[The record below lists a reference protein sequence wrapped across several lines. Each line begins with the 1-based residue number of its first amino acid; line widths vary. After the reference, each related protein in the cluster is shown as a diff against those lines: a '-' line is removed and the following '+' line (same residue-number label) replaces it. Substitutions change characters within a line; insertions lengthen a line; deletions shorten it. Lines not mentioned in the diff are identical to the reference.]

1 MADENGAAPSSDAT
15 STVLSTLLTQK
26 ADDAQVQEAQ
36 RRSVE
41 QQNPNPN
48 QFGDTVGHDDTL
60 EPLLFAM
67 ATAGD
72 GIVPWGTSVTT
83 RDRQLRAYVPTESV
97 LAGAIGSVVARN
109 EAMPWA
115 VTSDEKDIPL
125 RDACVDVL
133 QAADRGAGWMS
144 LIGKVSFD
152 LYAADKG
159 AFVEFIRA
167 ENRPDSPVI
176 GLNHLDSTRCFSTGR
191 DDFPVMYRDV
201 RSRWHKLAWFQ
212 VWHLLEEPTPHET
225 LYGLQM
231 CAVTRVMRT
240 AQVWRNITTYMDEK
254 TGGRHTRGISFVNG
268 VLQKVLESALAE
280 ANAVADS
287 ELRER
292 FARHAIV
299 TNPDPTGSITVAQ
312 LDFSSI
318 PDGFDAEEWF
328 KQYLTILALGFFV
341 DFQEFAPLP
350 GGNLGT
356 SSQSEILNAKARAK
370 SPQLFRK
377 GIEDMI
383 NRGGVCPKGVEFKY
397 TIDDPETD
405 KLLAEGA
412 KLRAEARKLRVEA
425 TEIDGQGARQLAL
438 DDGDLSEE
446 QFDEISERD
455 DLTPETS
462 ASGGSRPL
470 EDTDNVDKAVSPKRR
485 AAEAAASDVIEDP
498 VLTDLE
504 AAIRE
509 RLELGEET

>member
-1 MADENGAAPSSDAT
+1 MTDENGDVPQTVVPS
-15 STVLSTLLTQK
+15 VLAQK
-26 ADDAQVQEAQ
+26 ADGAQVLEAQ

-60 EPLLFAM
+60 GPLLFAM
-67 ATAGD
+67 ASAGD
-72 GIVPWGTSVTT
+72 GIVPWGTSVTA

-109 EAMPWA
+109 EAMPWS
-115 VTSDEKDIPL
+115 VTSDEVDLPA

-144 LIGKVSFD
+144 LIGKVSSD
-152 LYAADKG
+152 LYVADKG

-167 ENRPDSPVI
+167 EDSPESPVI

-201 RSRWHKLAWFQ
+201 RSRWHRLAWYQ
-212 VWHLLEEPTPHET
+212 VWHLLEAPTPHET

-231 CAVTRVMRT
+231 CAVTRVMRIS
-240 AQVWRNITTYMDEK
+240 QVWRNITTYMDEK
-254 TGGRHTRGISFVNG
+254 TGGRHTRGISFVSG
-268 VLQKVLESALAE
+268 VTQKALEQALAE
-280 ANAVADS
+280 ANALADS

-292 FARHAIV
+292 YAMHPIV
-299 TNPDPTGSITVAQ
+299 LSQQPDIPINIGQ
-312 LDFSSI
+312 LDFASI

-328 KQYLTILALGFFV
+328 KQYLTTLALGFLV

-370 SPQLFRK
+370 SPQVFRK
-377 GIEDMI
+377 LIEDMI
-383 NRGGVCPKGVEFKY
+383 NRGGVCPEGVEFKF

-412 KLRAEARKLRVEA
+412 KIRAEERKLRVEA

-446 QFDEISERD
+446 QFDEIGDRD
-455 DLTPETS
+455 DLTPEGSTS
-462 ASGGSRPL
+462 GTQRPL
-470 EDTDNVDKAVSPKRR
+470 EDTDNVDKATSPKRR
-485 AAEAAASDVIEDP
+485 AAEAAASDIIADP

-504 AAIRE
+504 ASIRE
-509 RLELGEET
+509 RLALGERKN